1 MVRHV
6 VSHLDIWLFHRSKGW
21 LSITGLLGFPV
32 LILTTKGARTG
43 ILRET
48 PLIYVKSSENV
59 AVIASSLGSTNHPQW
74 YRNLLADP
82 EASLSFEGRQ
92 GFYTSRQLEGTER
105 QEYWQRMLE
114 IYPGYNRYAELAVG
128 RHIPVILFFPLD
140 RKFFPLNLSSE

>member
-1 MVRHV
+1 V
-6 VSHLDIWLFHRSKGW
+6 DIWLSHRSQGR
-21 LSITGLLGFPV
+21 LSVTGMLGFPM

-48 PLIYVKSSENV
+48 SLLYVKNNENV

-74 YRNLLADP
+74 FRNLLSNP

-92 GFYTSRQLEGTER
+92 VIYSFRQLEGTER

-114 IYPGYNRYAELAVG
+114 IYPGYKRYAELAAG
-128 RHIPVILFFPLD
+128 RHIPVILFSPLE
-140 RKFFPLNLSSE
+140 RESPPLNLSSE